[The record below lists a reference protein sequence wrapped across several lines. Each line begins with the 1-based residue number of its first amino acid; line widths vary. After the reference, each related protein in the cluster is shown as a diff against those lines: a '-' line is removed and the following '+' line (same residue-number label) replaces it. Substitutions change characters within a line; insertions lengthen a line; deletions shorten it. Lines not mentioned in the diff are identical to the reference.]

1 MHPKNVPYTVLLG
14 ILLGVLLVSTYI
26 ITKSQEAVGCVAIG
40 AILGLL
46 LGWVMTSG
54 HRDIL
59 PTAVLNRALESVRS
73 ALDAHMTAHE
83 VQPYDPASVG
93 AQLTMLTAEINK
105 LDTLIRSR
113 IVRKA
118 KTPGTRP

>member
-1 MHPKNVPYTVLLG
+1 MHPKNVPYVVLLG
-14 ILLGVLLVSTYI
+14 ILVGALLVSTYVI
-26 ITKSQEAVGCVAIG
+26 IESQEAVGCVAIG
-40 AILGLL
+40 TVLGLL

-59 PTAVLNRALESVRS
+59 PTDQLNRALESVRS

-93 AQLTMLTAEINK
+93 AQLTMLTTEITQ
-105 LDTLIRSR
+105 LDALLRSR
-113 IVRKA
+113 IVKKRS
-118 KTPGTRP
+118 GSSS